1 MVKLSIEDLKKS
13 ENFKSKIR
21 WEVTPRVFFDPIAEA
36 GGDPDKAIDVTHGY
50 MLYVDIMEDRPAIV
64 VMQLKQIISKTVG
77 YLHDAPEDLLKEAMN
92 CPADQKVQGM
102 CPLTG
107 RLIEWFKKE
116 LGVS

>member
-13 ENFKSKIR
+13 ENFKTKIR
-21 WEVTPRVFFDPIAEA
+21 WEVSPRVFFDPIAAA
-36 GGDPDKAIDVTHGY
+36 GGDPDKAVDVTHGY

-77 YLHDAPEDLLKEAMN
+77 YLHDAPVDLMEEAMN
-92 CPADQKVQGM
+92 CPEDQKIQGM

-107 RLIEWFKKE
+107 GLVEWLKRE
-116 LGVS
+116 LEIV